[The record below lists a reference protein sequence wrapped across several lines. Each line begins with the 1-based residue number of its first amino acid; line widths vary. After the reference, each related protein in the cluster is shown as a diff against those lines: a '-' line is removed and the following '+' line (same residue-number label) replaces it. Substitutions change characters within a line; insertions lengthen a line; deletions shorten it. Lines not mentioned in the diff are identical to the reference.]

1 MASAATRKHWS
12 GSASET
18 LEWMKAIASFLIP
31 FRPLLDSHVVN
42 FFKDNLWEIVDK
54 AWMDCLCKEPMQNL
68 LQLPSGFVQDDW
80 PSSLKE
86 FIINLRA
93 LSIFR
98 QQNLTHHI
106 LQNMDVIPLG
116 KVLSQGM
123 IAKKKHEV
131 EILAAVISKIAQACG
146 SEAVVDVGSGQF
158 GKQGYLAQVLS
169 FEYQLSVMALDAS
182 VHHATVTKGRS
193 DRIAKH
199 YRKKCST
206 ADQQLKVPQTI
217 TCRVLSSDALAALTN
232 AVDLQKHATGIKQEL
247 NNEEVLNEYF
257 ETHPLVLAGL
267 HACGDL
273 SVNMLRAFVGCGRA
287 KALVSLGCCYNLLS
301 EEEVDPTSCL
311 EFEETCG
318 IAAGFP
324 MSKGAKLSPFFLG
337 KTARDLAC
345 QSAERW
351 RSLTTEIALQNFDA
365 HAYRAAFQLV
375 LEKHFPEVVKS
386 SPSIGRQ
393 GKALRRRRLSK
404 LLESHTEEKNSEPM
418 ESNEIATKVASLD
431 CADPM
436 EPDWEKN
443 YAHFKEFCYSG
454 LLRLGCGSDLQDN
467 DLLEVW
473 KEVQPFTEMIGP
485 FWSLRVALGQLIETY
500 ILLDRLL
507 FLQEQ
512 DNLIEAF
519 LLPLFDP
526 ALSPRN
532 VAVIAMKVTRSC
544 WH

>member
-1 MASAATRKHWS
+1 MASAATRRHSS

-18 LEWMKAIASFLIP
+18 LEWMNAIASFLLP
-31 FRPLLDSHVVN
+31 FRSLLDSHVVN

-54 AWMDCLCKEPMQNL
+54 AWMDCLCKEPVQNL
-68 LQLPSGFVQDDW
+68 LQLPSGIVQDDW

-98 QQNLTHHI
+98 QQNLAHPI
-106 LQNMDVIPLG
+106 LQNMDVVPLG
-116 KVLSQGM
+116 TVLSQGM

-146 SEAVVDVGSGQF
+146 AEAVVDVGSG
-158 GKQGYLAQVLS
+158 QGYLAQVLS
-169 FEYQLSVMALDAS
+169 FEYQLSVVALDAS
-182 VHHATVTKGRS
+182 VHHATVTKARS

-199 YRKKCST
+199 YKKN
-206 ADQQLKVPQTI
+206 ADQQLEVPQTI
-217 TCRVLSSDALAALTN
+217 TCHVLSSDALANLTN

-247 NNEEVLNEYF
+247 NKEEVLNEHF
-257 ETHPLVLAGL
+257 ETPLVLAGL

-301 EEEVDPTSCL
+301 EAEVDPTSCL
-311 EFEETCG
+311 EFEKTCS
-318 IAAGFP
+318 IAVGFP

-337 KTARDLAC
+337 KSARDLAC

-351 RSLTTEIALQNFDA
+351 RSLTTEIALENFDA

-375 LEKHFPEVVKS
+375 LDKHFPKVVKS

-404 LLESHTEEKNSEPM
+404 LLESHTEEKNSEPV
-418 ESNEIATKVASLD
+418 ESNAIASKVASLD
-431 CADPM
+431 CADPL
-436 EPDWEKN
+436 EPNWEKN

-454 LLRLGCGSDLQDN
+454 LLRLGCGSHLREN

-473 KEVQPFTEMIGP
+473 KEVQSFTEMIGP

-512 DNLIEAF
+512 DDLIEAF

-526 ALSPRN
+526 VLSPRN
-532 VAVIAMKVTRSC
+532 VAVIAMKVGSEIPKS
-544 WH
+544 